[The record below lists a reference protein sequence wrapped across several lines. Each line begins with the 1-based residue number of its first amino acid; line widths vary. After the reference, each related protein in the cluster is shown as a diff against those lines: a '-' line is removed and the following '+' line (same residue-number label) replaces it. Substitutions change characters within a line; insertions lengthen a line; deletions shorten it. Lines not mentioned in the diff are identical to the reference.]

1 MRVAMSIAPRAAR
14 DAWPSYA
21 ALAAIGYVI
30 YGVGAIA
37 PYLRTQLGLSDAEV
51 GLHSTAMAIGVVAT
65 GVVTP
70 ALARRFGEIAAR
82 GAALAG
88 LAIAVGALAI
98 APALAVTLVA
108 GGLAGF
114 GTGTMLGYANA
125 VLVRPGGRRAR
136 LRVARA
142 NMWAMVAAF
151 VGPLAVATAVTNE
164 LPWGLGLVPAFGLL
178 VVVAF
183 DLRAGTRVDP
193 TAEVVQVR
201 RRLPS
206 GYWLSWT
213 FLVAAVAIEFS
224 IVFWG
229 STLIQRRT
237 GVETATATA
246 LAGLFL
252 GGMFTGRLVQSLGL
266 GTGGD
271 IRRPAAAGVVLAMA
285 GASIAWVSTTP
296 ALSAAGLFVA
306 GLGVAGLFPLGVAA
320 ALATT
325 ADQPA
330 LAATRLTL
338 ASGLAVLVA
347 PLALGIVA
355 DAFGVVTG
363 WGLVVGFALAALVL
377 ATMLPGGTPEE
388 A

>member
-1 MRVAMSIAPRAAR
+1 MHADRRSLVSAH

-30 YGVGAIA
+30 YGVGAIV

-51 GLHSTAMAIGVVAT
+51 GLHSTAIALGVLAT

-70 ALARRFGEIAAR
+70 ALARRFGEIVAR

-98 APALAVTLVA
+98 APTLAVTLVA
-108 GGLAGF
+108 GGLVGF

-125 VLVRPGGRRAR
+125 ILVRPGGRRAR

-142 NMWAMVAAF
+142 NLWAMVAAF
-151 VGPLAVATAVTNE
+151 IGPLAVATAVTNA
-164 LPWGLGLVPAFGLL
+164 LPWGLGLAPAFGLL
-178 VVVAF
+178 VLVAV
-183 DLRAGTRVDP
+183 DLRAGARVAA
-193 TAEVVQVR
+193 TAEVGDVR
-201 RRLPS
+201 GRLPS
-206 GYWLSWT
+206 GYWLSWA

-229 STLIQRRT
+229 ATLIQRRT

-246 LAGLFL
+246 LGGLFL
-252 GGMFTGRLVQSLGL
+252 GGMFVGRLVLSLGL

-271 IRRPAAAGVVLAMA
+271 IRRPAAIGVVLAIA
-285 GASIAWVSTTP
+285 GASIAWTSTAS
-296 ALSAAGLFVA
+296 ALSAGGLFVA
-306 GLGVAGLFPLGVAA
+306 GLGVAGLYPLGVAA

-325 ADQPA
+325 PDQPA

-347 PLALGIVA
+347 PLALGAVA
-355 DAFGVVTG
+355 DVLGVVAG
-363 WGLVVGFALAALVL
+363 WGLVVAFALAALAL
-377 ATMLPGGTPEE
+377 AATLPGGVSGE

>member
-1 MRVAMSIAPRAAR
+1 MRADRRSLLSANE
-14 DAWPSYA
+14 AWPSYA

-51 GLHSTAMAIGVVAT
+51 GLHSTAIAIGVVAT

-70 ALARRFGEIAAR
+70 ALARRFGEIAVR
-82 GAALAG
+82 GAAIAG
-88 LAIAVGALAI
+88 LGIAVGALAV

-108 GGLAGF
+108 GGLVGF

-125 VLVRPGGRRAR
+125 ILARPGRRLAR

-142 NMWAMVAAF
+142 NLWAMVAAF
-151 VGPLAVATAVTNE
+151 VCPLAVATAVTNE

-178 VVVAF
+178 VIVAS
-183 DLRAGTRVDP
+183 DLRPGARLDA
-193 TAEVVQVR
+193 TAEVVEAR
-201 RRLPS
+201 GRLPS
-206 GYWLSWT
+206 GYWRSWV

-229 STLIQRRT
+229 ATLIQRRT
-237 GVETATATA
+237 GVETPTATA
-246 LAGLFL
+246 LGGLFL
-252 GGMFTGRLVQSLGL
+252 GGMFMGRLGQSLGL

-271 IRRPAAAGVVLAMA
+271 IRRPAMAGVVLAIA
-285 GASIAWVSTTP
+285 GASTAWISTAS
-296 ALSAAGLFVA
+296 ALSAGALFVA
-306 GLGVAGLFPLGVAA
+306 GLGVAGLYPLGVAA

-325 ADQPA
+325 PDQPA

-338 ASGLAVLVA
+338 ASGSAILVA
-347 PLALGIVA
+347 PLALGAVA
-355 DAFGVVTG
+355 DVLGVVAG
-363 WGLVVGFALAALVL
+363 WGLVVGFAVTALVL
-377 ATMLPGGTPEE
+377 AAMLPGGMAEE
-388 A
+388 G

>member
-1 MRVAMSIAPRAAR
+1 MRADRRSLLSANE
-14 DAWPSYA
+14 AWPSYA

-51 GLHSTAMAIGVVAT
+51 GLHSTAIAIGVVAT

-70 ALARRFGEIAAR
+70 ALARRFGEIAVR
-82 GAALAG
+82 GAAIAG
-88 LAIAVGALAI
+88 LGIAVGALAV

-108 GGLAGF
+108 GGLVGF

-125 VLVRPGGRRAR
+125 ILARPGRRLAR

-142 NMWAMVAAF
+142 NLWAMVAAF
-151 VGPLAVATAVTNE
+151 VCPLAVATAVTNE

-178 VVVAF
+178 VIVAS
-183 DLRAGTRVDP
+183 DLRPGARLDA
-193 TAEVVQVR
+193 TAEVVEAR
-201 RRLPS
+201 GRLPS
-206 GYWLSWT
+206 GYWRSWV

-229 STLIQRRT
+229 ATLIQRRT
-237 GVETATATA
+237 GVETPTATA
-246 LAGLFL
+246 LGGLFL
-252 GGMFTGRLVQSLGL
+252 GGMFMGRLGQSLGL

-271 IRRPAAAGVVLAMA
+271 IRRPAMAGVVLAIA
-285 GASIAWVSTTP
+285 GASTAWISTAS
-296 ALSAAGLFVA
+296 ALSAGALFVA
-306 GLGVAGLFPLGVAA
+306 GLGVAGLYPLGVAA

-325 ADQPA
+325 PDQPA

-338 ASGLAVLVA
+338 ASGSAILVA
-347 PLALGIVA
+347 PLALGAIA
-355 DAFGVVTG
+355 DVLGVVAG
-363 WGLVVGFALAALVL
+363 WGLVVGFAVTALVL
-377 ATMLPGGTPEE
+377 AAMLPGGMAEE
-388 A
+388 G